1 MALRAKRDK
10 RKDFKPK
17 KPRESINILN
27 WKEDQKNIVKLF
39 AYCGELLKSSTS
51 EQVPT
56 FTELLTYCKDTLD
69 NLGGLVTHDEQ
80 STDIPCCFYTRFDM
94 IWNAINEQITIL
106 NEHEYHAK
114 HVGDMVEII
123 SIQIGRLSLDGA
135 VRDGLVAEMDK
146 KAEEKVVELQKMIS
160 LETDVVRIGNLR
172 HLRSTLV
179 AMNAKMGPGGPC
191 SCPEN
196 PFLEEQME
204 ARTRRT
210 WQAVAV

>member
-1 MALRAKRDK
+1 MPRRTKREN
-10 RKDFKPK
+10 FKPK
-17 KPRESINILN
+17 KPRASINILN

-39 AYCGELLKSSTS
+39 AYCGELLKSSTRD
-51 EQVPT
+51 QVPA
-56 FTELLTYCKDTLD
+56 FTGLLTHCRDTLD

-80 STDIPCCFYTRFDM
+80 SVDIPCCFYTRFDM
-94 IWNAINEQITIL
+94 IWKAINEQIAIL

-123 SIQIGRLSLDGA
+123 SIEIGRLSLDGA

-146 KAEEKVVELQKMIS
+146 KAEEKVVELDKMIS
-160 LETDVVRIGNLR
+160 LGTDVVEIGNLR

-179 AMNAKMGPGGPC
+179 AMNSKMGPSGLCNC
-191 SCPEN
+191 SED

-204 ARTRRT
+204 ARRA